1 MRWSNAIKVD
11 KSVEKV
17 DKPFFP
23 RHFAKSE
30 PVLAVFAKQ
39 PLAGK
44 VKTRL
49 CPPLSDTE
57 AARLY
62 QVSLAE
68 TVSALWDCPLRM
80 VLVYAGE
87 RDWFE
92 RAFPEVLLV
101 PQAEGGLGERLQT
114 AADQLFT
121 AGSGPVLF
129 IGSDSPDLPC
139 ALITTAVDR
148 LQQFDVVTVP
158 CLDGGYALVGM
169 NRFCPAIFDDIPWST
184 ADVVAAT
191 RRQAEL
197 AGLAYHELDPWDDL
211 DDLASLRR
219 LAERSPESATARYVQ
234 ARLARYL
241 KE

>member
-1 MRWSNAIKVD
+1 M
-11 KSVEKV
+11 EKV
-17 DKPFFP
+17 DKPFFSRP
-23 RHFAKSE
+23 FAKPE

-49 CPPLSDTE
+49 CPPLSETE

-68 TVSALWDCPLRM
+68 TISTLWECPLRM
-80 VLVYAGE
+80 VLFYAGE
-87 RDWFE
+87 RAWFE
-92 RAFPEVLLV
+92 QAFPEVLLV
-101 PQAEGGLGERLQT
+101 PQTKGGLGVRLQA
-114 AADQLFT
+114 AADQLFA

-139 ALITTAVDR
+139 ALVTTTVDR

-169 NRFCPAIFDDIPWST
+169 NRPCPEIFEDIPWST
-184 ADVVAAT
+184 AEVLATT
-191 RRQAEL
+191 RRQAER

-219 LAERSPESATARYVQ
+219 LAERSPVSATARYVQ

-241 KE
+241 KG